1 MENGLFL
8 CKNMDSLRREGNTFF
23 SGQIPLFTCF
33 LHDYFRFKAQFLLP
47 LKSSAFLIHSVVD
60 YTIKYLQ
67 ISAERM
73 PQMQISVGR
82 YLTDTGNDILRS
94 NIRRYG

>member
-33 LHDYFRFKAQFLLP
+33 LHDYFRFKAQLLLP
-47 LKSSAFLIHSVVD
+47 LKSSAFFIHSVVD

-67 ISAERM
+67 VSVSAG
-73 PQMQISVGR
+73 ICR
-82 YLTDTGNDILRS
+82 YLRNGCHGCRYPWEDISR
-94 NIRRYG
+94 IQVMIF